1 MSKTTDIYDISQ
13 EISDIQ
19 SRYMPEDQD
28 VMSVGMY
35 GYLSDQFATIIQNNI
50 FMTSEYANEAFPTRA
65 RFEKTILSNA
75 ISYNINNINATP
87 ATMDVYIG
95 VIKSELDRIL
105 DNRSNPV
112 YIIPTDTPININLMN
127 FRLENDLQIV
137 RKKRINGEY
146 TYYGINKK
154 PGEDTIVNDNAY
166 LPVPVFMEY
175 MNEKYIFFNSKLKQV
190 EVTDVNK
197 KLISGNI
204 IDNKA
209 VDFTYKDQ
217 LHKFDVIVE
226 EPGGNKVKVK
236 PIFEGEYI
244 HGEKW
249 CTYYFVNNNT
259 IRVKFS
265 RKSYMPKANSNV
277 KIRIYTTNGG
287 SGNIKHRSEVLFTA
301 ADDGKVI
308 KGIILPNGDAYD
320 GINSKSMDELKNI
333 IPKERLSR
341 GILSNDRDL
350 ENYFN
355 IMDSNSKLKFFKKR
369 HNQIERCYYSY
380 LLVKDSKGNIIPTNT
395 NDVRLTDNNFTENKK
410 SYTLPPNTP
419 FLLSSEDGF
428 CYPIDYDMEAI
439 NTFEQ
444 YGFVYTNPFIM
455 VMNKKPLSVQYYL
468 NVLDELYQ
476 MSYDYINIDSEVQF
490 MSSKIRLYK
499 NHIFD
504 NNNYYISFTIKPNI
518 TVNSVDD
525 TDPMSNV
532 LSKLKPVIIL
542 NQNGFKYYIEGTI
555 EKGENLTADNTNR
568 NSYNVLFKLNT
579 DNIVHDDGIN
589 ILNVSQFGT
598 KNKVNIHVSESISAE
613 FYLYMEPLDGK
624 PAILNNTYELPY
636 EEYEKYNLI
645 SKMSIMNDKIRLYY
659 DYSDIINSVSTL
671 EDTVNLTEYDFS
683 IKGVP
688 MVKYSYMQNISTCDE
703 FIKYIHKRYIYI
715 GHALDRLDNNFTID
729 FKFFNTY
736 GPSKM
741 FNIGRDGEA
750 LNKINIGIKFAYRPK
765 LGANKYIVEYMTDS
779 ARQYIENINEIK
791 SIHISNLIAY
801 LKDKYSSDIE
811 FIEFVGINDYDTS
824 YQYMEKKDEL
834 LGDKVPEFININMD
848 KNGVPDIE
856 FRLV

>member
-19 SRYMPEDQD
+19 SRYIPEEQD
-28 VMSVGMY
+28 VMAVGMY

-65 RFEKTILSNA
+65 KFEKTILSNA
-75 ISYNINNINATP
+75 ISYNINNINASP
-87 ATMDVYIG
+87 AVMDVHMG

-105 DNRSNPV
+105 DSRTNPV
-112 YIIPTDTPININLMN
+112 YTIPANTPIKINLLT
-127 FRLENDLQIV
+127 FRLENDLKII
-137 RKKRINGEY
+137 RKKRLNGEY
-146 TYYGINKK
+146 TYYAINMK
-154 PGEDTIVNDNAY
+154 PGVDDIVNENAY
-166 LPVPVFMEY
+166 LPVPIFMDY
-175 MNEKYIFFNSKLKQV
+175 MNEKHIFFNTKIKQL
-190 EVTDVNK
+190 EVTNVNR
-197 KLISGNI
+197 KLISTNV
-204 IDNKA
+204 IDNKSI
-209 VDFTYKDQ
+209 DFTYRDQ
-217 LHKFDVIVE
+217 LHNFEVLVE
-226 EPGGNKVKVK
+226 EPDGNTVKVK
-236 PIFEGEYI
+236 PIFEGEYV

-265 RKSYMPKANSNV
+265 KKSYSPKINSNIKV
-277 KIRIYTTNGG
+277 RIYTTNGIE
-287 SGNIKHRSEVLFTA
+287 GNIKHRSEVLFTA
-301 ADDGKVI
+301 TDDGKML
-308 KGIILPNGDAYD
+308 KGIILPIGDAYD
-320 GINSKSMDELKNI
+320 GVNAKTMDELKNI

-355 IMDSNSKLKFFKKR
+355 ILDSNSRLKFFKKR

-395 NDVRLTDNNFTENKK
+395 NNVRVTNSNFTENKK

-419 FLLSSEDGF
+419 FLLSDDGF

-439 NTFEQ
+439 RTFEQ

-468 NVLDELYQ
+468 NVLDELYHLN
-476 MSYDYINIDSEVQF
+476 YDYINIDSEIQF
-490 MSSKIRLYK
+490 MSSKLKMYK

-504 NNNYYISFTIKPNI
+504 NSNYYVSFTVKPNI
-518 TVNSVDD
+518 NKSD
-525 TDPMSNV
+525 TNEDMAKLI
-532 LSKLKPVIIL
+532 LSKLKPVMVL
-542 NQNGFKYYIEGTI
+542 NQNGFKYYIEGSI
-555 EKGENLTADNTNR
+555 ETGENLTADNIAR
-568 NSYNVLFKLNT
+568 NTYNVVFKLNT
-579 DNIVHDDGIN
+579 DNIIHDDGIN
-589 ILNVSQFGT
+589 ILNVSQFGE
-598 KNKVNIHVSESISAE
+598 KNKVNIHMHENITAE
-613 FYLYMEPLDGK
+613 FYMYMEPLDSK
-624 PAILNNTYELPY
+624 PAIPNSTYELPHVD
-636 EEYEKYNLI
+636 YEKYNLI
-645 SKMSIMNDKIRLYY
+645 SKLSIRQDKLRLYY

-671 EDTVNLTEYDFS
+671 EDTIDLTEYDFS

-688 MVKYSYMQNISTCDE
+688 MVKYSYMQDVNTCDE

-811 FIEFVGINDYDTS
+811 FIEFVGVNDYDTS
-824 YQYMEKKDEL
+824 YQYIEKKEEL
-834 LGDKVPEFININMD
+834 IGDNIPEFININMD
-848 KNGVPDIE
+848 KSGIPDIE